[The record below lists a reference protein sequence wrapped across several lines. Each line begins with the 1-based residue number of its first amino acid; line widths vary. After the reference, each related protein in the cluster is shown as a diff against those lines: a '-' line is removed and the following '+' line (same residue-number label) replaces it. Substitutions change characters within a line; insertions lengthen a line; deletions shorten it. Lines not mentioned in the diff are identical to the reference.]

1 MNRRYEY
8 GCRSS
13 RFWRLAV
20 VPVVALGILSGSEK
34 DSLGASSLAVNEEWK
49 PATTVVSGYFDVFD
63 NTFLSDKEKLFF
75 NPNFL
80 APSIALDGLGR
91 PHIASILNYH
101 WVNPESKSKV
111 PWKEPDIV
119 YSECNHNAKASV
131 QSTGC
136 LQSKEFKSAVAVKSA
151 GEQFKDTP
159 GSSIITAM
167 DLAVDYKDTVYIAYT
182 ASGSDGYEYLFLTS
196 CEQYPCASAAGW
208 AKPQKLSLATVDKSE
223 QLYPYTPDNYALS
236 PLHTLTIKAFGD
248 SLQIVYGSTT
258 NNELHYWRCKSN
270 CMQQEGWTDTLITY
284 AAGRTSDLELT
295 DKGRPRIVF
304 KEASKSNAFS
314 APIVR
319 FSWCDINCTDT
330 GNWKLLTVQTLDKWP
345 NHQNVS
351 IDIDISGDVLLGFNS
366 AYYKGKPKNVF
377 FDATSYSRLKCMS
390 ISCTKYVIKG
400 SVVLPIESGKYL
412 IPGFTSFTDI
422 ASLGAGR
429 VIVAVSQG
437 ELDVGDSAGQIILGP
452 LNYYM
457 QGGVYECTEGVSAE
471 TDMCFNGSDDYWD
484 YLDGGIF
491 KDQYGSKSLSHLII
505 GNNSVD
511 VYPGKSLINGKT
523 VEDNVTVFIAAVKKV
538 DKYSEIVIYK
548 KQFQAAKINYKTD
561 AGDYLPLGSSSIES
575 R

>member
-1 MNRRYEY
+1 MNRNTGYV
-8 GCRSS
+8 CKSS

-20 VPVVALGILSGSEK
+20 VPVVALGILSGLEK
-34 DSLGASSLAVNEEWK
+34 DSLGVSSLAVNEEWK

-63 NTFLSDKEKLFF
+63 DTFLTNEEKLYF
-75 NPNFL
+75 NPNIL
-80 APSIALDGLGR
+80 APAIALDSEGR
-91 PHIASILNYH
+91 PHIASIVNYR
-101 WVNPESKSKV
+101 WVNSDNKSKV
-111 PWKEPDIV
+111 PWKKPDIV
-119 YSECNHNAKASV
+119 YSECSHNSKASV

-136 LQSKEFKSAVAVKSA
+136 LQSKEFNSAVAVKSA

-167 DLAVDYKDTVYIAYT
+167 DLAVDYKDTVFIAYT

-196 CEQYPCASAAGW
+196 CDQYPCTSSNSW
-208 AKPQKLSLATVDKSE
+208 TESQKLGLATKDKSE

-236 PLHTLTIKAFGD
+236 PLHSLTIKAFGD

-258 NNELHYWRCKSN
+258 NNELHYWRCKSS
-270 CMQQEGWTDTLITY
+270 CMQKDSWTDTFITF

-304 KEASKSNAFS
+304 KEPSKSNAFS

-319 FSWCDINCTDT
+319 FLWCDINCTDT

-366 AYYKGKPKNVF
+366 SYYKGKPKNVF
-377 FDATSYSRLKCMS
+377 FDSTFYSRLKCMS

-437 ELDVGDSAGQIILGP
+437 ELDVGDNAGQIILGP
-452 LNYYM
+452 LSYYM
-457 QGGVYECTEGVSAE
+457 QGGVYECAEGVSAE
-471 TDMCFNGSDDYWD
+471 TDMCFNGSYGYWK

-491 KDQYGSKSLSHLII
+491 KDQYGIKSKSSLVI
-505 GNNSVD
+505 GNNSTE

-523 VEDNVTVFIAAVKKV
+523 VEDNVTMFITAVKKV

-548 KQFQAAKINYKTD
+548 KQFQAAEIKHQID
-561 AGDYLPLGSSSIES
+561 AGNYLPLESSSIES